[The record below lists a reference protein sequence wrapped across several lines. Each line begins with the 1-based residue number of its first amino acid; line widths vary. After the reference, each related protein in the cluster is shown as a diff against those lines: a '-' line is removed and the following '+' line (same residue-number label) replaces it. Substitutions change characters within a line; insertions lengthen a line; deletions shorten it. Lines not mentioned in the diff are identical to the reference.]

1 MIQLKLISIEK
12 NTVYIYIYVCSDITF
27 LRYKV
32 FPKLM
37 LDECTITGTNDGA
50 IILEIP
56 CRNKQHLFRVMSRL
70 DAYIEIVRAL

>member
-1 MIQLKLISIEK
+1 
-12 NTVYIYIYVCSDITF
+12 
-27 LRYKV
+27 
-32 FPKLM
+32 M

-56 CRNKQHLFRVMSRL
+56 RRNKQHLFRLLSRL

>member
-1 MIQLKLISIEK
+1 
-12 NTVYIYIYVCSDITF
+12 
-27 LRYKV
+27 
-32 FPKLM
+32 M